1 MREGAPP
8 PTGVQ
13 EDTMDATNCPVCDSP
28 LDEHVGRKP
37 CVQGPPS
44 TARHLHDLPIFG
56 WAWREDGRDRR
67 A

>member
-1 MREGAPP
+1 MPNTSPA
-8 PTGVQ
+8 
-13 EDTMDATNCPVCDSP
+13 AACPVCDAP
-28 LDEHVGRKP
+28 LGEHIGGKP
-37 CVQGPPS
+37 CVQSPPS